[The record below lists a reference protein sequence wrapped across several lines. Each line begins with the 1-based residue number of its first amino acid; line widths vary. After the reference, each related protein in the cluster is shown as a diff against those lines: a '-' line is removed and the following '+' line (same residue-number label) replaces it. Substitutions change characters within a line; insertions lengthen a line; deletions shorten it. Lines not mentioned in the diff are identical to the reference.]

1 MTTIREA
8 DPALTDPERFGA
20 VFDRYFAEI
29 HGYAARRVG
38 RDAAADIAAEVFLT
52 AFRVRRT
59 FDPSRGSVKA
69 WLYGITTNHLSSY
82 HRSEQRAYRA
92 MARAGVP
99 EQQEGHADAVID
111 QVAAEALRPALLAAL
126 ADLTRGEREVL
137 LLVALGGLSHAD
149 VAAALGIRYGTVAS
163 RLSRARAKLRTAAGI
178 TFPEAE
184 EESIMDELELLRDC
198 LPEQRPPE
206 PGVVAAARERLH
218 DGRRSRRVPLAGVRP
233 ARRTLLLRAGLPAAG
248 VAVAAAVTLA
258 VTAAGGPPPVRP
270 PAVAAPS
277 AHLPWARRP
286 RPPGTPPGPAT
297 RLTRARCRPRTR
309 AARPTAARSC

>member
-1 MTTIREA
+1 VTTIRAA
-8 DPALTDPERFGA
+8 DPAIADPEQFGA

-99 EQQEGHADAVID
+99 EQQEGHADAVVD

-178 TFPEAE
+178 TLPQAE
-184 EESIMDELELLRDC
+184 EESHH
-198 LPEQRPPE
+198 
-206 PGVVAAARERLH
+206 G
-218 DGRRSRRVPLAGVRP
+218 
-233 ARRTLLLRAGLPAAG
+233 
-248 VAVAAAVTLA
+248 
-258 VTAAGGPPPVRP
+258 
-270 PAVAAPS
+270 
-277 AHLPWARRP
+277 
-286 RPPGTPPGPAT
+286 
-297 RLTRARCRPRTR
+297 
-309 AARPTAARSC
+309 

>member
-59 FDPSRGSVKA
+59 FDPGRGSVKA

-82 HRSEQRAYRA
+82 RRSEQRAYRA

-178 TFPEAE
+178 TLPEAD
-184 EESIMDELELLRDC
+184 EESHH
-198 LPEQRPPE
+198 
-206 PGVVAAARERLH
+206 G
-218 DGRRSRRVPLAGVRP
+218 
-233 ARRTLLLRAGLPAAG
+233 
-248 VAVAAAVTLA
+248 
-258 VTAAGGPPPVRP
+258 
-270 PAVAAPS
+270 
-277 AHLPWARRP
+277 
-286 RPPGTPPGPAT
+286 
-297 RLTRARCRPRTR
+297 
-309 AARPTAARSC
+309 

>member
-1 MTTIREA
+1 VSTIREA

-38 RDAAADIAAEVFLT
+38 RDAAADIAADVFLT
-52 AFRVRRT
+52 AFRLRRR
-59 FDPSRGSVKA
+59 FDPGRGTVKA

-99 EQQEGHADAVID
+99 EHQEGHADAVID
-111 QVAAEALRPALLAAL
+111 QVAAEALRPALLSAL
-126 ADLTRGEREVL
+126 AHLTRGEREVL

-178 TFPEAE
+178 TLPEAE
-184 EESIMDELELLRDC
+184 ED
-198 LPEQRPPE
+198 PHH
-206 PGVVAAARERLH
+206 G
-218 DGRRSRRVPLAGVRP
+218 
-233 ARRTLLLRAGLPAAG
+233 
-248 VAVAAAVTLA
+248 
-258 VTAAGGPPPVRP
+258 
-270 PAVAAPS
+270 
-277 AHLPWARRP
+277 
-286 RPPGTPPGPAT
+286 
-297 RLTRARCRPRTR
+297 
-309 AARPTAARSC
+309 